1 MWLRLC
7 GPYLIAEIIGI
18 IFGYANIDIKCW
30 YIPRLLENQP
40 SQRWAACDDWIYRD
54 KLAKSETTPETWSL
68 LTRFNQSHIPK
79 AWLQT
84 LLPNTATPAALGS
97 GHHAASLLQACHYVV
112 MVTTAALLS
121 YLWGGS
127 GTRVWHGLY
136 PILLI
141 TTLVQS

>member
-54 KLAKSETTPETWSL
+54 KLAKSETTPETQSL

-97 GHHAASLLQACHYVV
+97 GHHAASLLRACRHGYNSSPPLIF
-112 MVTTAALLS
+112 MRK
-121 YLWGGS
+121 S
-127 GTRVWHGLY
+127 GYRVWHEFY
-136 PILLI
+136 HILLNTI
-141 TTLVQS
+141 LVLL